1 MRSIEKKSP
10 PPDKPSEAAPAA
22 SLDGSDTAPPVLNN
36 STAAATS
43 GGEAEV
49 APNTAK
55 TSIDAGNEGKDL
67 TQNIS
72 MDEFESTILD
82 SIKKNKE
89 ESEVDL
95 YETDRIPNKVATVVG
110 RHTGEPGGE
119 TEQFANKLK
128 EVWTSKESNKITVKV
143 CFEVLAGKEM
153 RKYMESLSD
162 MVVGLIDSSC
172 YMKKELFGCPGL
184 TEKVQLYI
192 GKLQVD

>member
-1 MRSIEKKSP
+1 MRSDEKKSP
-10 PPDKPSEAAPAA
+10 PPDKPSETAPAA

-95 YETDRIPNKVATVVG
+95 YETEAV
-110 RHTGEPGGE
+110 
-119 TEQFANKLK
+119 
-128 EVWTSKESNKITVKV
+128 
-143 CFEVLAGKEM
+143 
-153 RKYMESLSD
+153 
-162 MVVGLIDSSC
+162 
-172 YMKKELFGCPGL
+172 
-184 TEKVQLYI
+184 EK
-192 GKLQVD
+192 